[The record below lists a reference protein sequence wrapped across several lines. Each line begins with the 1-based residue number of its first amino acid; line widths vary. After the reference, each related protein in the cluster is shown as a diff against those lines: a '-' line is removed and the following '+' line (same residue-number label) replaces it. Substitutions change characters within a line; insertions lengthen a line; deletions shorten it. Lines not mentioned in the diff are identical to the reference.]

1 MLRVMFHHL
10 VFFYLRKDL
19 TPAQRSDF
27 ESKLRGLA
35 RIVSISSCDI
45 GRPAAIERA
54 VVDSSYDF
62 GVMLLFKDKAGH
74 DAYQVDPIHQ
84 EFVASCK
91 SYWSAVK
98 IYDFE

>member
-1 MLRVMFHHL
+1 MFHHL

-19 TPAQRSDF
+19 TAAQRLDF
-27 ESKLRGLA
+27 ETKLRGLS
-35 RIVSISSCDI
+35 RIQSISSCTI
-45 GRPAAIERA
+45 GRPAAIARA

-62 GVMLLFKDKAGH
+62 AEMFLFNDKAGH